1 MRLHLIIIIIL
12 ALLSALSVR
21 AQSEAYLQM
30 VEQADSALAA
40 GRWGEAV
47 MTLDRAMLM
56 EPENPGNILLLS
68 NKGVALAAMGSDSL
82 AIEALN
88 EAHRRAP
95 VSVTVL
101 LNRGRIEAASGRV
114 IEAYRDFSQVI
125 ELDSTLTDPLF
136 YRALIA
142 MQLGDLETAA
152 RDLDRMAELAPDLPD
167 THLGHAAFYTAM
179 GEPSEAIS
187 EFTWLIDREP
197 TAGLYT
203 ERASLYLELD
213 ELAEAS
219 ADIAEGL
226 ALEPDD
232 PELYLQRAVLNR
244 KRYRPDDARADVR
257 RAMELGV
264 PAERIRA
271 LGLDK

>member
-179 GEPSEAIS
+179 GEPREAIS